1 MYFFSTMSK
10 VCMVLYKTMQKITSN
25 NNKISVSFK
34 NFKVLGKTHKSI
46 FQCITS
52 NGHYGGGGGGVG
64 SGHYGI

>member
-1 MYFFSTMSK
+1 
-10 VCMVLYKTMQKITSN
+10 MQKITSN

-34 NFKVLGKTHKSI
+34 NFEVLGKTHKSI